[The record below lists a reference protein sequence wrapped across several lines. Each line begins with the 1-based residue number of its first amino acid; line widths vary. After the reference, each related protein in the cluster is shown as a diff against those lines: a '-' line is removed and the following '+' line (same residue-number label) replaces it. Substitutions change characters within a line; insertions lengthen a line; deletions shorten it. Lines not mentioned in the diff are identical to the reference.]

1 MNNEQ
6 QNNESALLS
15 NWLQEIESNPR
26 FSNESLLQ
34 NINLE
39 SYSKTFLSK
48 LLQTIHTKDISS
60 LSKKMFEPLLDLWH
74 QLNQDQIN
82 QGFSTKETAVL
93 VYALKTS
100 ILKHSENYTENEKE
114 QLGQLELLLD
124 LLGMLI
130 FEMYT
135 TEKEKV
141 ISKQEEQIN
150 YLQSIPHS
158 DSNIIGNSKAM
169 KDLFK
174 AIGLVLENDVT
185 ILLEGESGTGK
196 DVIATSIHQSSNR
209 KNKTFIALNCGAIP
223 KDLIESE
230 LFGHEKGSFTGADER
245 KIGKFELADQ
255 GTLFLDEIGEMPL
268 DLQVKLLRVLQNK
281 QVERI
286 GGSQPVPINTRII
299 AATNKNLKQH
309 VDEGKFRLDLYYR
322 LNVYPIRIPSLK
334 ERPDD
339 ILPLAQHFI
348 EKYNHHFNVK
358 SGPLTKDAETFL
370 LNQKWEG
377 NIRELENLIQ
387 RAVLLAQSSPITSI
401 TLEMQPG
408 GGDSV
413 PLLETSQPKIT
424 FSNTIEPLEEVEK
437 KAIEHAVKIKK
448 GNLQQVAKALGISR
462 TTLYNKLEKYGLK
475 S

>member
-1 MNNEQ
+1 MNEEARNS
-6 QNNESALLS
+6 ESTILS

-26 FSNESLLQ
+26 FSNEKLLQ

-48 LLQTIHTKDISS
+48 LLQTIHTKDIST

-100 ILKHSENYTENEKE
+100 LLKQSENFSETEKA
-114 QLGQLELLLD
+114 QLEQLELLLD

-141 ISKQEEQIN
+141 ISKQEEQIH

-169 KDLFK
+169 KDVFK

-185 ILLEGESGTGK
+185 VLLEGESGTGK
-196 DVIATSIHQSSNR
+196 DVIATSIHQNSNR
-209 KNKTFIALNCGAIP
+209 KNKPFIALNCGAIP
-223 KDLIESE
+223 KELIESE

-255 GTLFLDEIGEMPL
+255 GTLFLDEIGEMPIE
-268 DLQVKLLRVLQNK
+268 LQVKLLRVLQNK
-281 QVERI
+281 EVERI
-286 GGSQPVPINTRII
+286 GGSHPIPINTRII
-299 AATNKNLKQH
+299 AATNKNLKQL
-309 VDEGKFRLDLYYR
+309 VDAGKFRLDLFYR

-334 ERPDD
+334 ERPED

-348 EKYNHHFNVK
+348 DKYNQHFNVK

-387 RAVLLAQSSPITSI
+387 RTVLLAQSSPITSI
-401 TLEMQPG
+401 TLEMKPG
-408 GGDSV
+408 GSEST
-413 PLLETSQPKIT
+413 PLLESGHTPT
-424 FSNTIEPLEEVEK
+424 PFGDTVEPLEDIER
-437 KAIEHAVKIKK
+437 KAIEHAIQIKK